1 MIFFK
6 NFLYLLRHHKA
17 AALLNLAGLTVAL
30 ASFMLI
36 VMQVDYDLGYDRQ
49 YENAD
54 RIFRIERSSAA
65 DNATVF
71 SPWIGND
78 FSTVEQMT
86 ASVPDIAGE
95 GGLRWFSNNVFD
107 ESETRFPIRCIQVT
121 ENWPEVFGFRYVGGD
136 PDRLSEP
143 GTAVV
148 PESFAK
154 TAFPD
159 GDAVG
164 KTLIPENYEK
174 PLQIVAVYRDFP
186 KNSSVKND
194 VYTVRPLETTIS
206 DIMYYIVAN
215 DAGHKAKIEA
225 DLTRK
230 IRETDGDSTKRI
242 RLHNL
247 HDVYYATDC
256 ISDSHEKGSRATTL
270 SLIAAAILILGIAAI
285 NSVNFAIALIPTRV
299 RSLNARKIFGCK
311 TSVLRRNLIAETVGT
326 TLVAFLLA
334 LCIVQWLSPLS
345 ANLLN
350 GIASPSENPAA
361 IWISLAAAST
371 TGILSGLY
379 PAFYSTSFNPA
390 LAIQGNFGNT
400 RTGKRLR
407 TVLIATQFMVTIGFI
422 AAALLIHR
430 QDRFLKSHD
439 LGFRQQ
445 NILITTVSSKTSEQ
459 PDAYAG
465 MLKSHPAIV
474 DVTFSGGKI
483 VDLDKSRWGQTYKGE
498 LIAPNIFPVAPNFLS
513 FMGIGITEGRDFI
526 ADDNRKSNFT
536 VIFNQTAQRQYGL
549 TVGERFGEWDIAGIA
564 RDFNFKPLQYGIE
577 PIAFA
582 VFGDHPIA
590 KSWQTGTLYVKVN
603 PANLSAT
610 LKFIRETIQEFDPD
624 AEENLVF
631 LDDSI
636 GQLYQKERNLSTLIL
651 LFSLLSMLI
660 SVVGIFGLVLFETQY
675 RRKEIGIRKIHGAT
689 VGEIL
694 RIFNGTYVRIVL
706 ACFVVATPVA
716 YYGVK
721 RWLENFAYRTPIH
734 SWIFLAALI
743 VVLSVVVAI
752 ITLRCYKTATDNPIK
767 SIKTE

>member
-78 FSTVEQMT
+78 FSTIEQMT

-174 PLQIVAVYRDFP
+174 SLQIVAVYRDFP

-299 RSLNARKIFGCK
+299 RSLNA
-311 TSVLRRNLIAETVGT
+311 
-326 TLVAFLLA
+326 
-334 LCIVQWLSPLS
+334 P
-345 ANLLN
+345 
-350 GIASPSENPAA
+350 
-361 IWISLAAAST
+361 
-371 TGILSGLY
+371 
-379 PAFYSTSFNPA
+379 
-390 LAIQGNFGNT
+390 
-400 RTGKRLR
+400 
-407 TVLIATQFMVTIGFI
+407 
-422 AAALLIHR
+422 
-430 QDRFLKSHD
+430 
-439 LGFRQQ
+439 
-445 NILITTVSSKTSEQ
+445 
-459 PDAYAG
+459 
-465 MLKSHPAIV
+465 
-474 DVTFSGGKI
+474 
-483 VDLDKSRWGQTYKGE
+483 
-498 LIAPNIFPVAPNFLS
+498 
-513 FMGIGITEGRDFI
+513 
-526 ADDNRKSNFT
+526 
-536 VIFNQTAQRQYGL
+536 
-549 TVGERFGEWDIAGIA
+549 
-564 RDFNFKPLQYGIE
+564 
-577 PIAFA
+577 
-582 VFGDHPIA
+582 
-590 KSWQTGTLYVKVN
+590 
-603 PANLSAT
+603 
-610 LKFIRETIQEFDPD
+610 
-624 AEENLVF
+624 
-631 LDDSI
+631 
-636 GQLYQKERNLSTLIL
+636 
-651 LFSLLSMLI
+651 
-660 SVVGIFGLVLFETQY
+660 
-675 RRKEIGIRKIHGAT
+675 
-689 VGEIL
+689 
-694 RIFNGTYVRIVL
+694 
-706 ACFVVATPVA
+706 
-716 YYGVK
+716 YYG
-721 RWLENFAYRTPIH
+721 
-734 SWIFLAALI
+734 
-743 VVLSVVVAI
+743 AI
-752 ITLRCYKTATDNPIK
+752 
-767 SIKTE
+767 